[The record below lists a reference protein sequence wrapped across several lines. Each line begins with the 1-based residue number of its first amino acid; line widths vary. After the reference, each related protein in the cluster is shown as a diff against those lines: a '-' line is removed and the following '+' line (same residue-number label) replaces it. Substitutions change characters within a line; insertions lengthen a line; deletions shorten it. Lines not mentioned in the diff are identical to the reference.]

1 MRGRSNESMILP
13 NQDVEVVVIGSS
25 DVLVK
30 LASIEQQ

>member
-1 MRGRSNESMILP
+1 MILL

-30 LASIEQQ
+30 LPHMTRISFLQ